1 MLPIKF
7 CCSFLT
13 FIKKNSLDK
22 IMSFL
27 GKEIEAHFYFLY
39 TQMNGF
45 ICWVLWHKW
54 GEGCLHMQN
63 GKNVQLD
70 PALSVLNLRIYFH
83 QLSCPFTWIE
93 NRKFEITAIN
103 KWIGKRMNEETM
115 RLWRRHFWSTLSW
128 ENPEISIRMSI
139 DLMFVSFMTSL
150 SKVSLTDSLNE
161 ERKEKKEKERSCIC
175 IFTWYVLNYRDP
187 GI

>member
-1 MLPIKF
+1 
-7 CCSFLT
+7 
-13 FIKKNSLDK
+13 
-22 IMSFL
+22 
-27 GKEIEAHFYFLY
+27 
-39 TQMNGF
+39 MNGF

-70 PALSVLNLRIYFH
+70 PALSVLNLIIYFH
-83 QLSCPFTWIE
+83 QLSCPFIWIE

-115 RLWRRHFWSTLSW
+115 RLWQRHFWSTLSC

-139 DLMFVSFMTSL
+139 DPLMFVSFMTSL
-150 SKVSLTDSLNE
+150 SKVSLTDLLNK
-161 ERKEKKEKERSCIC
+161 ERKGKERSCIC